1 MKTIWNI
8 PNWIQVC
15 IIILYRLINEKYYVD
30 YVVPVFSYSGYT
42 NNADSY
48 QYILS
53 WIFLLIMIPFYL
65 KSFKTTDTLW
75 QYLLLFLMCLK
86 IIPLSIMIGKVEYE
100 LEYIYLN
107 FIFWILF
114 LGLYSIFPNIKLFS
128 NSYIRKNRNVFNKA
142 LSHIIIL
149 FVCAVIYVSGRYTG
163 FHLHTSLIDVYDI
176 RFGQRENSYPMV
188 FSYILAASMTLCP
201 LILCLLI
208 DKKKYLL
215 AFIFIFIVYLDFSIA
230 GVKSILFATIAGVIL
245 KYYYKAKYKK
255 AFFVYL
261 TIALF
266 VCFSFFDETILYAIT
281 PLFLRVFYIP
291 SGQDYEYYTFFNMF
305 EPDLYRNSILR
316 RFGFESP
323 YADTSVDI
331 AVGEY
336 FNPNVEGIRAN
347 NGLIS
352 EAFANFGMVGCVILP
367 IILVFYIKFVSSCSK
382 GIDETYICLIS
393 LLFCNALIS
402 AFIPTSILSSGILF
416 MMIFLVCYKATIIE
430 SISIQ
435 RN

>member
-176 RFGQRENSYPMV
+176 RFEQRENSYPMV

-208 DKKKYLL
+208 DKKK
-215 AFIFIFIVYLDFSIA
+215 VSFSLYFYFYRIS
-230 GVKSILFATIAGVIL
+230 G
-245 KYYYKAKYKK
+245 
-255 AFFVYL
+255 FFYSW
-261 TIALF
+261 
-266 VCFSFFDETILYAIT
+266 C
-281 PLFLRVFYIP
+281 
-291 SGQDYEYYTFFNMF
+291 
-305 EPDLYRNSILR
+305 
-316 RFGFESP
+316 
-323 YADTSVDI
+323 
-331 AVGEY
+331 
-336 FNPNVEGIRAN
+336 
-347 NGLIS
+347 
-352 EAFANFGMVGCVILP
+352 
-367 IILVFYIKFVSSCSK
+367 
-382 GIDETYICLIS
+382 
-393 LLFCNALIS
+393 
-402 AFIPTSILSSGILF
+402 
-416 MMIFLVCYKATIIE
+416 
-430 SISIQ
+430 
-435 RN
+435 